1 MKKIFL
7 FILLIVV
14 AIPGWSDEWF
24 INGNSTPIQWTDNA
38 EKHQVTAF
46 IPQDNG
52 TYVWIGKLVT
62 AGDGDGFKVGRNA
75 SSFSGWGDCHPS
87 KADLVINEVGTDGIV
102 SGGNDTKWKISK
114 DGIYKLTIT
123 EGNPC
128 TLKCEEFRPSIK
140 KDNEGYYLLGSAE
153 DLFEFAELV
162 SHSAI
167 ESNSK
172 AKLTANIDY
181 SEYTRSTIGRHKD
194 YAFKGTFDGQGH
206 SIKIN
211 IKTEDETTS
220 RTGLFACINAATIKN
235 LVVEGDVTSKHKN
248 CVGGLGGRSDSDGTL
263 IENVIVKTNVRYE
276 GSSTDAT
283 CGGFFANMEAKATLR
298 NCAFLGSID
307 TGTAEGNGGLVGW
320 AGSGASMNIINCY
333 VAPTQYTKNG
343 NSQDFARN
351 NPTETNSHYIDA
363 ANRAKLASGEL
374 CYMLN
379 GKISGGKNWYQNL
392 SGDVDT
398 IPVPFSSHGTVYLNG
413 SYCCDGVTP
422 KPGADVK
429 YANVEERYVDE
440 HTFGE
445 NDLCSGCMAAGLEP
459 EKKDGVYQIGNCGEF
474 VWFASHVNGGNGS
487 AAAVLT
493 DDINMKKVVYTPIGN
508 TTTKYSGTFDGQY
521 YSIRNLVID
530 DKEKSNVGVFG
541 VITGGAVIKNL
552 AVDSTCV
559 FTANAK
565 VGAIAGLAAGG
576 GTFTFSNLLNAA
588 NVKAEGSVDANA
600 AGLVGCCIDGTTATV
615 TNCINAGAISAYSDN
630 QNQAGA
636 FTGWSQA
643 GSTYTN
649 CLNIGEIAN
658 DGGLLRGTATQTNCH
673 NVAATDSTVASGELC
688 YKMNGDQ
695 SDVNW
700 FQNLGTDPYPVP
712 FSSHAKVYAN
722 GQLKCDGTSA
732 GGELTYSNSNTS
744 EIPPH
749 TYKDCWCS
757 VCGAYQE
764 DGITATDGWY
774 LISNAA
780 QLRWMAESVTEH
792 NEKYGKA
799 NIKLTADID
808 YRKYTDQAAMF
819 GKPSNTYKGTFDG
832 QNHTVTVAFVNN
844 VSDETGLFRR
854 INGGTVKNLKVAGT
868 ITTNKSFAAGICS
881 GIWQTGTITN
891 CESAVKI
898 SDENGSGDATH
909 GGILA
914 RVSDKNDV
922 NVTNCLFSGE
932 LNAPNR
938 IGCGGIIGW
947 PDNGGTNVH
956 VKNNLVTGTINLKDD
971 ENNDVIVRNTAD
983 ADNNYY
989 SCELSNNLRN
999 SKKATLASKEIVASG
1014 ELCYKLN
1021 AGGENWFQNLGAD
1034 GDSHPV
1040 PFSSHL
1046 ALYKTSDAGWSTLY
1060 DAENA
1065 LRFNGAKAYTG
1076 KVVGQWLILNE
1087 VEEIPAATAVLLE
1100 GTYYNKV
1107 VLDGAAEVEGNDLV
1121 GAAED
1126 VEADGTQYV
1135 FAQKNN
1141 KLGFY
1146 KAEAGTTIKAGK
1158 GYISAASSSVKGFI
1172 IDLDGTTAIQ
1182 GVEAEA
1188 TIPTMVYDLS
1198 GRRVKKVQKGIYIV
1212 NGKKI
1217 AVK

>member
-1 MKKIFL
+1 M
-7 FILLIVV
+7 V
-14 AIPGWSDEWF
+14 AIPGWSEEWF

-46 IPQDNG
+46 IPQNNG

-87 KADLVINEVGTDGIV
+87 RADLVINEVGTDNIV
-102 SGGNDTKWKISK
+102 SGGDDTKWKISE

-123 EGNPC
+123 EGNSC
-128 TLKCEEFRPSIK
+128 TLKCEKFTPSIK

-235 LVVEGDVTSKHKN
+235 LVVEGDVISKHKN

-283 CGGFFANMEAKATLR
+283 CGGFFANMEAKVTLR

-333 VAPTQYTKNG
+333 VAPTKYTKNG
-343 NSQDFARN
+343 NSHDFARHV
-351 NPTETNSHYIDA
+351 PTITNSYYIDA
-363 ANRAKLASGEL
+363 DNSAKLASGEL

-379 GKISGGKNWYQNL
+379 GKTSGGKNWFQNL
-392 SGDVDT
+392 GAGGDSH
-398 IPVPFSSHGTVYLNG
+398 PVPFSSHRTVYLNG

-422 KPGADVK
+422 KLGADVK
-429 YANVEERYVDE
+429 YANEEERYVDE

-493 DDINMKKVVYTPIGN
+493 DDINMTKVVYTPIGN
-508 TTTKYSGTFDGQY
+508 TITKYSGTFDGQY

-530 DKEKSNVGVFG
+530 DEKKTNVGVFG

-552 AVDSTCV
+552 AVDPTCE

-576 GTFTFSNLLNAA
+576 TFTFSNLVNAA
-588 NVKAEGSVDANA
+588 DVNAVGTVDANA
-600 AGLVGCCIDGTTATV
+600 AGLVGCCIDGTAATV

-649 CLNIGEIAN
+649 CLNIGEIDH

-673 NVAATDSTVASGELC
+673 
-688 YKMNGDQ
+688 
-695 SDVNW
+695 DV
-700 FQNLGTDPYPVP
+700 
-712 FSSHAKVYAN
+712 
-722 GQLKCDGTSA
+722 
-732 GGELTYSNSNTS
+732 
-744 EIPPH
+744 
-749 TYKDCWCS
+749 
-757 VCGAYQE
+757 
-764 DGITATDGWY
+764 
-774 LISNAA
+774 
-780 QLRWMAESVTEH
+780 R
-792 NEKYGKA
+792 
-799 NIKLTADID
+799 
-808 YRKYTDQAAMF
+808 
-819 GKPSNTYKGTFDG
+819 
-832 QNHTVTVAFVNN
+832 
-844 VSDETGLFRR
+844 
-854 INGGTVKNLKVAGT
+854 
-868 ITTNKSFAAGICS
+868 
-881 GIWQTGTITN
+881 
-891 CESAVKI
+891 
-898 SDENGSGDATH
+898 SGDPT
-909 GGILA
+909 
-914 RVSDKNDV
+914 
-922 NVTNCLFSGE
+922 
-932 LNAPNR
+932 
-938 IGCGGIIGW
+938 
-947 PDNGGTNVH
+947 
-956 VKNNLVTGTINLKDD
+956 
-971 ENNDVIVRNTAD
+971 
-983 ADNNYY
+983 
-989 SCELSNNLRN
+989 
-999 SKKATLASKEIVASG
+999 VASG

-1021 AGGENWFQNLGAD
+1021 AGGENWYQNLGD
-1034 GDSHPV
+1034 GGDLHPV

-1046 ALYKTSDAGWSTLY
+1046 AVYKTSDAGWSTLF

-1076 KVVGQWLILNE
+1076 KVVGQWLTLNE

-1158 GYISAASSSVKGFI
+1158 GYISAASSVKGFI

-1182 GVEAEA
+1182 EVEAEVA
-1188 TIPTMVYDLS
+1188 VPTVVYDLS